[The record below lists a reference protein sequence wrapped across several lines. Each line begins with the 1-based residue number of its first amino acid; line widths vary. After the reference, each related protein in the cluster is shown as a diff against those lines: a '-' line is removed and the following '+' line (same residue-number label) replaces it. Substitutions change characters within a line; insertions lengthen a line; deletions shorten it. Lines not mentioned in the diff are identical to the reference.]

1 MTTKF
6 TLNVFTEFRLSDEAK
21 KDQAVKHALAVRGA
35 VTSGNYVMFFRL
47 YKTAPN
53 LNTCLMG
60 GFNIYNISLF
70 EFKRLK

>member
-1 MTTKF
+1 MDK
-6 TLNVFTEFRLSDEAK
+6 
-21 KDQAVKHALAVRGA
+21 AVKHALAVRAA

-60 GFNIYNISLF
+60 ECYETLVL
-70 EFKRLK
+70 LKFHILSFRH

>member
-1 MTTKF
+1 MS
-6 TLNVFTEFRLSDEAK
+6 LLEFRLSDEAK
-21 KDQAVKHALAVRGA
+21 RDKAVKHALAVRAA

-60 GFNIYNISLF
+60 EYLI
-70 EFKRLK
+70 